1 MLEARLIH
9 VPISRLSPIP
19 HGVRKTNGV
28 SIENLAASIAAE
40 GLLQNL
46 NVVPDTDSA
55 LSGAEEFQNYQVI
68 AGSRRLK
75 ALKHLVDTQ
84 VLPAD
89 YEVPCRVIA
98 PANALSAS
106 LAENAIREPMHA
118 GDEFIAFRDMV
129 DAGLSIEDVAQ
140 RFGVTP
146 LVVQRRLKLA
156 NVSPK
161 LFELFLQDEL
171 SLDQMMALAIVDDH
185 KQQEKAWFKVEHEW
199 QRRPH
204 ELRVRLTHKEISLK
218 RDPVARFVGRAA
230 YAAAGGV
237 VHEDLFSNDG
247 EGYVAD
253 VDLLQR
259 LAAQKLEAVAEQ
271 VRHEA
276 WAWVDVRTKLDY
288 SELNAFTRAEPLS
301 HRKPDDAEKKRIKA
315 LTAERV
321 DIEKRLRQMQDDDV
335 EDTTGEGDRLEE
347 RAGAI
352 GDELVAMESARAKW
366 DPKVLAQAGA
376 IVTIQEDRLLVH
388 RGLVKG
394 KIKLPKDKKLAGK
407 SSAKGSAA
415 AAAEE
420 PPAGHSQALVGEL
433 TTAVSFA
440 LTAALIANPGC
451 ALIALTH
458 ALALDTFYDE
468 PTYDHPVRISTKI
481 GNKLQMPQLQD
492 GGPEVAGNPDIARM
506 ASEQSALDALLPDE
520 PEQLLGWLFGE
531 GNPHMVRLLA
541 FCVATSINTMTTRED
556 NPCGVAVCELIGL
569 DMRTRWTPKAANYL
583 SRVSAAQIRA
593 ALKEHGVHD
602 DLLATT
608 QGMRKADLVAFAEPL
623 LVNWVP
629 ALMRFDH
636 GTAHE
641 GA

>member
-1 MLEARLIH
+1 MLESRLIN
-9 VPISRLSPIP
+9 VPLSRLNPIP

-46 NVVPDTDSA
+46 NVIPDPDSTLA
-55 LSGAEEFQNYQVI
+55 GAEEFQSYQVI

-75 ALKHLVDTQ
+75 ALRHLVDVN

-98 PANALSAS
+98 PAQALSAS
-106 LAENAIREPMHA
+106 LAENAIREAMHP
-118 GDEFIAFRDMV
+118 GDEFVAFRDMI

-161 LFELFLQDEL
+161 LFELFLQGEL

-185 KQQEKAWFKVEHEW
+185 KQQEKAWFKVEHDW

-204 ELRVRLTHKEISLK
+204 ELRTRLTQKEISLQ
-218 RDPVARFVGRAA
+218 RDPIARFVGRTA
-230 YAAAGGV
+230 YVEAGGV
-237 VHEDLFSNDG
+237 VHDDLFSNDG
-247 EGYVAD
+247 EGYVSDA
-253 VDLLQR
+253 DLLQR

-276 WAWVDVRTKLDY
+276 WSWVDVRTTLDY
-288 SELNAFTRAEPLS
+288 SELNAFTRAEPVG
-301 HRKPDDAEKKRIKA
+301 HRKPDDAERNRVKA

-321 DIEKRLRQMQDDDV
+321 DIGKRLRQMWDDDV
-335 EDTTGEGDRLEE
+335 VENVDGETERLEARREAIANELEALE
-347 RAGAI
+347 R
-352 GDELVAMESARAKW
+352 ARAKW

-376 IVTIQEDRLLVH
+376 IVTIEDDRVRVH

-394 KIKLPKDKKLAGK
+394 KLKLPKDKKVAGK
-407 SSAKGSAA
+407 AAAGGGA

-420 PPAGHSQALVGEL
+420 TAAGHSAKLVEEL
-433 TTAVSFA
+433 TTCVSFA
-440 LTAALIANPGC
+440 LTAELIANPGL

-458 ALALDTFYDE
+458 ALALDVFYGE
-468 PTYDHPVRISTKI
+468 PTHADPVRISRRVSME
-481 GNKLQMPQLQD
+481 LPMPQLQD
-492 GGPEVAGNPDIARM
+492 AGPDIQGNPDLVRMDAEQRAIAKLIP
-506 ASEQSALDALLPDE
+506 AE

-531 GNPHMVRLLA
+531 GNVHMVRILA
-541 FCVATSINTMTTRED
+541 FCVATSINVKCPRED
-556 NPCGVAVCELIGL
+556 ERRAAPLAARIGL
-569 DMRTRWTPKAANYL
+569 DMRTRWTPTAANYL

-593 ALKEHGVHD
+593 ALDEHGVAD
-602 DLLATT
+602 VAATA
-608 QGMRKADLVAFAEPL
+608 GMKKADLVVFAEPH

-629 ALMRFDH
+629 SLMRFDPE
-636 GTAHE
+636 AIRE